1 MQPTA
6 TIILIE
12 TNYKI
17 TGFLCYG
24 VLRGVACEP
33 MWLNTEA
40 KAISASE
47 VPLVSLWLQSSIPV
61 TRTPHHD

>member
-24 VLRGVACEP
+24 ILRGVACEP

-40 KAISASE
+40 KALAQLALAKC
-47 VPLVSLWLQSSIPV
+47 P
-61 TRTPHHD
+61 